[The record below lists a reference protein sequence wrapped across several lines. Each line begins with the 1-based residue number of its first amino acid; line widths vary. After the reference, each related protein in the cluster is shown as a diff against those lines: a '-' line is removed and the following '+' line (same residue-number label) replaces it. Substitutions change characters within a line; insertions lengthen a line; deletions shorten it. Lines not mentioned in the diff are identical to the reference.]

1 MWIRR
6 KRVEM
11 GVEAEVSPP
20 VPPSPRLPVLRSSAR
35 GWTLI
40 ELVIT
45 VTVMSVLT
53 LGIIPLVRNA
63 VRRQKEQQ
71 LRSALREMR
80 EAIDSFKRDTAG
92 MQCTS
97 GGAVVTNQDPNA
109 APTPNQG
116 GPPSIAYIDPRSPVV
131 IADCKIFGAENI
143 DRFPPDLQTLVDG
156 VDVVSRLSAANQL
169 QGRVDTSQGQA
180 TDNAGRI
187 PKKKI
192 YLRAIPVDP
201 ITGRDDWC
209 LRSSLEPPDEGCSS
223 APENVF
229 DVRSRSELTALN
241 GEKYSDW

>member
-1 MWIRR
+1 MCRT
-6 KRVEM
+6 ETESA
-11 GVEAEVSPP
+11 GAAATPHAAPP
-20 VPPSPRLPVLRSSAR
+20 PPRLSSAR

-45 VTVMSVLT
+45 VTVMAVLT

-71 LRSALREMR
+71 LRAALREMR
-80 EAIDSFKRDTAG
+80 EAIDSFRRDTAG
-92 MQCTS
+92 MQCTA
-97 GGAVVTNQDPNA
+97 GGAVITPDPNA
-109 APTPNQG
+109 GGGGGGTPQPNPGGQPT
-116 GPPSIAYIDPRSPVV
+116 IAYIDPRSPVV

-143 DRFPPDLQTLVDG
+143 DRYPPDLQTLVDG